1 MKVLFIAGTL
11 GQGGAENQLFLLARS
26 LKTANHEPIV
36 ISLTKGEFWEEIL
49 ISNGIKVIT
58 LESKKNRLKKLAE
71 IIRITKYQKPDL
83 LYSFHFY
90 TSMYAGIAGRVTNTF
105 CLGSIRSNGWLE
117 NKHNGFWKYFHFNLP
132 NAIIGN
138 SKHGLEVA
146 TKLFGLKKQQV
157 GVLSNAIDTQ
167 KFNFRG
173 TLAASSKFR
182 ILFVGRLISIK
193 RPQVFLRITQMLRD
207 GGIPVEATI
216 LGDGPMRLELE
227 KMADSMGIKNIVTF
241 AGNVPN
247 AYDYLKNSNAFIHC
261 AEAEGTPNAV
271 LEAMSTGVPVYCYNV
286 VGIESLL
293 GENNERGFIYHTI
306 GELYVKLQKQFHEGV
321 NYSVVLC
328 ANEHI
333 QLNYSVDFLSDNYFN
348 LINNLKGLRNV

>member
-11 GQGGAENQLFLLARS
+11 GQGGAENQLFLLVRS

-36 ISLTKGEFWEEIL
+36 ISLTKGDFWEEIL

-105 CLGSIRSNGWLE
+105 CLGSIRSNGWIE

-146 TKLFGLKKQQV
+146 AKLFGLKKQQV
-157 GVLSNAIDTQ
+157 GVLSNAIDTN

-173 TLAASSKFR
+173 TLTASSKFR
-182 ILFVGRLISIK
+182 ILFVGRLIPIK
-193 RPQVFLRITQMLRD
+193 RPQDFLRISQLLAD
-207 GGIPVEATI
+207 AEIPVEAII
-216 LGDGPMRLELE
+216 LGDGPMRIELE
-227 KMADSMGIKNIVTF
+227 KMADDMGLKSIVTF

-247 AYDYLKNSNAFIHC
+247 AYNYLKNSNAFIHC

-271 LEAMSTGVPVYCYNV
+271 LEAMSTGVPVYCSNII
-286 VGIESLL
+286 GIETLL
-293 GENNERGFIYHTI
+293 GDNNERGFVFHSLE
-306 GELYVKLQKQFHEGV
+306 ELFVKLQHQFYNGADDELV
-321 NYSVVLC
+321 IA
-328 ANEHI
+328 ANKYI
-333 QLNYSVDFLSDNYFN
+333 QKNHSMEFLFKKFTSI
-348 LINNLKGLRNV
+348 INNLKGAKNA